1 MYLTLNNIMTL
12 KCRLIEVTQSR
23 SFEIILFDSLG
34 IVSYSHFVA
43 TMAVLLPFLRYLASK
58 NGVTLNLGFWVVQGD
73 WKWRCSIPYYDFLSV
88 GHLVPFSCYFA
99 LNIMTLTSGFTQGH
113 WNCYAIIRKTGYTV
127 FYLPSIVTMALS
139 CIISEIKLDIGRKY
153 GDVS

>member
-1 MYLTLNNIMTL
+1 MTL

-73 WKWRCSIPYYDFLSV
+73 
-88 GHLVPFSCYFA
+88 
-99 LNIMTLTSGFTQGH
+99 
-113 WNCYAIIRKTGYTV
+113 
-127 FYLPSIVTMALS
+127 
-139 CIISEIKLDIGRKY
+139 
-153 GDVS
+153 